1 MKRRV
6 FSAPD
11 LGTAEQALG
20 AALRVGIRPGHAAV
34 LAQSDIEMNQVPD
47 AEKEASPTDFMPAA
61 RRGIVGGAI
70 IGLLA
75 GLLGMW
81 LPPVGFHAT
90 GVALTTVVGAVV
102 GGWAAAL
109 AGSNVPSEPRRDFRR
124 EIDAGQLLVVI
135 DEEDEALLDRA
146 SQAIAATG
154 GMRPLKQVPH
164 GLLG

>member
-20 AALRVGIRPGHAAV
+20 AALRLGIRPGHAAV
-34 LAQSDIEMNQVPD
+34 LAQSEVEMNEVPD

-61 RRGIVGGAI
+61 RRGIIGGAI
-70 IGLLA
+70 IGLVA
-75 GLLGMW
+75 GLIGVW
-81 LPPVGFHAT
+81 LPPVGFHWA
-90 GVALTTVVGAVV
+90 GVLITTLVGAIV

-109 AGSNVPSEPRRDFRR
+109 AGSSVPSEPRRDFQK
-124 EIDAGQLLVVI
+124 EIADGQLLVVI
-135 DEEDEALLDRA
+135 DEEDEGLLDRA

-154 GMRPLKQVPH
+154 GMRPLRQVPH
-164 GLLG
+164 GLLK